1 MAGTSNIVLT
11 ARSQSELES
20 AREEILSEPQLGES
34 PNVIVQVTDVTS
46 EESVKALFD
55 KLDQESINI
64 DVLVNNA
71 GMNIIPASIASLLSS
86 LQSYNRLLGEVG
98 LDPRIRSKRV
108 VDDLGSEHQGDLSSY
123 PFPVEEDLLLQC
135 RCTEPCD
142 YYLHNVRLLLHS
154 NNVSF

>member
-1 MAGTSNIVLT
+1 MVETQ
-11 ARSQSELES
+11 RSVNLVNFWRAS
-20 AREEILSEPQLGES
+20 RPFH
-34 PNVIVQVTDVTS
+34 PNVTVDLI
-46 EESVKALFD
+46 
-55 KLDQESINI
+55 LD
-64 DVLVNNA
+64 
-71 GMNIIPASIASLLSS
+71 
-86 LQSYNRLLGEVG
+86 RLLGEVG

-154 NNVSF
+154 NNVSS